1 LAFERASRGSIPRK
15 WTTRFERGTIVSGDR
30 ALIVGGGIGGLA
42 TAYALLRQGMDVVV
56 FEQADDVRKIQLGGG
71 FHMWTNAARA
81 LQRLGLYDQVQA
93 IGAPLDVT
101 EYRTASGKLLAS
113 WPIGEIARENGVI
126 DVGVSRQ
133 DLQALLLEAVGGDR
147 IRLGARA
154 TGFEQDGDG
163 VRLGLSDG
171 LEERGGL
178 LIAADGL
185 RSTIRAQ
192 IHGEREPRY
201 AGYTQWQSLI
211 PDQGYPL
218 PSHVERVLFGP
229 GARAILHRVGGERLF
244 WAAVLYGEEDSP
256 VARAGK
262 DTLLERFAGWQE
274 PVAAAIAA
282 TPQEHIARLQIYDRE
297 PLSSWGVG
305 RVTLLGDAAHPM
317 TTNLSQGA
325 CQVLEDAAALAR
337 CLRGGDHIEAAL
349 RSYEQTRIRRTSPI
363 VKQSSRIARV
373 GSWKRPLACALRDR
387 MTSVTL
393 GGPVLK
399 AHRRFVAAEDGGR
412 S

>member
-1 LAFERASRGSIPRK
+1 MA
-15 WTTRFERGTIVSGDR
+15 GTR

-42 TAYALLRQGMDVVV
+42 TAHSLVSQGIDAVV
-56 FEQADDVRKIQLGGG
+56 FEQVDDVRKIQLGGG
-71 FHMWTNAARA
+71 FHIWTNAARA

-101 EYRTASGKLLAS
+101 EYRTASGRLLTS
-113 WPIGEIARENGVI
+113 WPVADVARENGVV

-133 DLQALLLEAVGGDR
+133 DLQALLVDALGGDR
-147 IRLGARA
+147 IQLGAKC
-154 TGFEQDGDG
+154 TGFEQDCDG
-163 VRLGLSDG
+163 VRLSFSDG
-171 LEERGGL
+171 REERGSL

-192 IHGEREPRY
+192 IHGAHEPRY

-211 PDQGYPL
+211 ADEGYPL
-218 PSHVERVLFGP
+218 PARDERVLFGP
-229 GARAILHRVGGERLF
+229 GARAVLHRVGGDRLF
-244 WAAVLYGEEDSP
+244 WAAVLYGEEDGP
-256 VARAGK
+256 EAQAGK
-262 DTLLERFAGWQE
+262 EALLERFTDWQE

-282 TPQEHIARLQIYDRE
+282 TPQEGIARLQIYDRK
-297 PLSSWGVG
+297 PLSSWGTG

-325 CQVLEDAAALAR
+325 CQTLEDAVALAR
-337 CLRGGDHIEAAL
+337 CLREREDIGAAL

-363 VKQSSRIARV
+363 VKQSRRIARV
-373 GSWKRPLACALRDR
+373 GSLRQPLVCALRNR
-387 MTSVTL
+387 MTALTL

-399 AHRRFVAAEDGGR
+399 AHRRFVAVEP
-412 S
+412 

>member
-1 LAFERASRGSIPRK
+1 
-15 WTTRFERGTIVSGDR
+15 VSGDR

-42 TAYALLRQGMDVVV
+42 TAHALLRQDIDAVV
-56 FEQADDVRKIQLGGG
+56 FERADDVRKIQLGGG
-71 FHMWTNAARA
+71 FHLWTNAARA

-93 IGAPLDVT
+93 IGSPIDVT
-101 EYRTASGKLLAS
+101 EYRTGSGGLLAS
-113 WPIGEIARENGVI
+113 WPIGEIARENGVT

-133 DLQALLLEAVGGDR
+133 DLQALLVEAVGGDR
-147 IRLGARA
+147 IRLGARCA
-154 TGFEQDGDG
+154 GFEQDDDG
-163 VRLGLSDG
+163 VRLKLADG
-171 LEERGGL
+171 GEERGAM

-211 PDQGYPL
+211 PDEDDSL
-218 PSHVERVLFGP
+218 PPRAERVLFGP
-229 GARAILHRVGGERLF
+229 GSRAILHRVGCERLF
-244 WAAVLYGEEDSP
+244 WAAVLYGEEDGP

-282 TPQEHIARLQIYDRE
+282 TPEDGIARLQIYDRE
-297 PLSSWGVG
+297 PIPSWGVG

-337 CLRGGDHIEAAL
+337 CLGRGDDIEAAL

-363 VKQSSRIARV
+363 VKQSARIARV
-373 GSWKRPLACALRDR
+373 GSLKNPLACALRNR
-387 MTSVTL
+387 MTALTL

-399 AHRRFVAAEDGGR
+399 AHRRFVAVEQ
-412 S
+412 

>member
-1 LAFERASRGSIPRK
+1 VA
-15 WTTRFERGTIVSGDR
+15 DR

-42 TAYALLRQGMDVVV
+42 TAHALLGQGMDVRV

-71 FHMWTNAARA
+71 FHIWTNAARA
-81 LQRLGLYDQVQA
+81 LQRLGLYDQVEA
-93 IGAPLDVT
+93 IGAPMEVT
-101 EYRTASGKLLAS
+101 EYRTQSGRLLTT
-113 WPIGEIARENGVI
+113 WPVGEIARENGVL

-133 DLQALLLEAVGGDR
+133 DLQALLVEAVGSER
-147 IRLGARA
+147 IRLGARC
-154 TGFEQDGDG
+154 TGFAQDGG
-163 VRLGLSDG
+163 EVRLELADG
-171 LEERGGL
+171 SEEVGEL

-192 IHGEREPRY
+192 IHGPHEPRY

-211 PDQGYPL
+211 ADQGFPL
-218 PSHVERVLFGP
+218 PPGDERVLFGP
-229 GARAILHRVGGERLF
+229 GSRAILHRVGGERLF
-244 WAAVLYGEEDSP
+244 WAAVLYGEEDGP

-262 DTLLERFAGWQE
+262 EKLLEHFAGWQE

-282 TPQEHIARLQIYDRE
+282 TPPEGIARLQIYDRE

-337 CLRGGDHIEAAL
+337 CLREQDDTVAAL
-349 RSYEQTRIRRTSPI
+349 RSYEQMRIRRTTPI
-363 VKQSSRIARV
+363 VKQSARIARV
-373 GSWKRPLACALRDR
+373 GALKNPLACAVRNR
-387 MTSVTL
+387 MTALTL

-399 AHRRFVAAEDGGR
+399 AHRKFVAAEM
-412 S
+412 

>member
-1 LAFERASRGSIPRK
+1 VP
-15 WTTRFERGTIVSGDR
+15 GDR

-42 TAYALLRQGMDVVV
+42 TAHALVSQGIDAVV
-56 FEQADDVRKIQLGGG
+56 FERVDDVRKIQLGGG

-101 EYRTASGKLLAS
+101 EYRTESGKLLAS
-113 WPIGEIARENGVI
+113 WPIDEIARENGVV

-133 DLQALLLEAVGGDR
+133 DLQALLVEAVGDDR
-147 IRLGARA
+147 IRLGARCA
-154 TGFEQDGDG
+154 GFEQDGEE
-163 VRLGLSDG
+163 VRLRLANGG
-171 LEERGGL
+171 EERGSM

-192 IHGEREPRY
+192 IHGEHEPRY
-201 AGYTQWQSLI
+201 VGYTQWQSLI
-211 PDQGYPL
+211 PGAGYAL
-218 PSHVERVLFGP
+218 PPRDERVLFGP
-229 GARAILHRVGGERLF
+229 GARAVLHRVGGDRLF
-244 WAAVLYGEEDSP
+244 WAAVLYGEQDSS
-256 VARAGK
+256 VTQAGK

-274 PVAAAIAA
+274 PLTAAIAA
-282 TPQEHIARLQIYDRE
+282 TPEESIARLQIYDRE
-297 PLSSWGVG
+297 PLSSWGAG

-337 CLRGGDHIEAAL
+337 CLRTEDGIEAAL
-349 RSYEQTRIRRTSPI
+349 RSYERARIRRTTPI

-373 GSWKRPLACALRDR
+373 GSFRHPLVCAVRNR
-387 MTSVTL
+387 MTALTL
-393 GGPVLK
+393 SGPVLK
-399 AHRRFVAAEDGGR
+399 AHRRFVAAEQ
-412 S
+412 